1 MRRAACLQRAAP
13 GCCRRRPLRQGA
25 LTAPGVPEAEPRGVR
40 PFRGV
45 GLRAGSTS
53 GRRPLRPPAPPGAG
67 LRRRTGRGGAGRRY
81 GGVPKSGSAAAG
93 LPAGLWPRPYL
104 RRDFF
109 FFFFSNR
116 IGVALCK

>member
-67 LRRRTGRGGAGRRY
+67 LRRRTGRGGAAVRRRAQIGKRRRRAP
-81 GGVPKSGSAAAG
+81 GGTLAPALSA
-93 LPAGLWPRPYL
+93 P
-104 RRDFF
+104 
-109 FFFFSNR
+109 
-116 IGVALCK
+116 